1 MADSEMHNDANQMT
15 LTSRIT
21 DSLLNRRLLFFAAE
35 LILIV
40 AGVLIALAIDQWV
53 SDARDRQTEE
63 LYLQLLARDLDEI
76 SQRLD
81 DQLVFEQGMVD
92 TSARAY
98 AALSAADPRVN
109 KEEIGRLL
117 GSLGTRKTLSLTSAT
132 YNEMVD
138 SGQLQLIENSD
149 LRDSLIRYFTRMEL
163 VERITDKNNAMF
175 VDDIYNA
182 FLVRAG
188 ITVRISR
195 AEYITALSRA
205 GEILTQQFGAD
216 VVYPE
221 DRVLSQAMDSDS
233 WNDIRRNLILR
244 ARIAAVGQANSEE
257 TLVLT
262 GEIADAIASELQRR
276 R

>member
-1 MADSEMHNDANQMT
+1 MADSEMHDDAHQMT

-109 KEEIGRLL
+109 KDEIGRLL

-138 SGQLQLIENSD
+138 SGQLQLIESSD

-205 GEILTQQFGAD
+205 GEILTQQFGTD

-276 R
+276 Q

>member
-1 MADSEMHNDANQMT
+1 MTDSEMHDGANQMT

-21 DSLLNRRLLFFAAE
+21 DSLLNRRLLFFPAE

-40 AGVLIALAIDQWV
+40 AGVLIALAIDEWV
-53 SDARDRQTEE
+53 GDARERRTET

-98 AALSAADPRVN
+98 AALSAADPRVD

-221 DRVLSQAMDSDS
+221 DRVLLQAMDSDS

-262 GEIADAIASELQRR
+262 GEIADAIAGELQRR
-276 R
+276 Q

>member
-1 MADSEMHNDANQMT
+1 MTDSEMHNDANQMT

-40 AGVLIALAIDQWV
+40 AGVLIALAIDEWV
-53 SDARDRQTEE
+53 NDARERRTEI

-132 YNEMVD
+132 YNQMVD

-163 VERITDKNNAMF
+163 VERIADKNNAMF

-205 GEILTQQFGAD
+205 GEILAQQFGAD

-221 DRVLSQAMDSDS
+221 DRVLLQAMDSDS

-262 GEIADAIASELQRR
+262 GEIADAIAGELQRR
-276 R
+276 Q

>member
-1 MADSEMHNDANQMT
+1 MTDSEMHNDANQMT

-35 LILIV
+35 LILVV
-40 AGVLIALAIDQWV
+40 AGVLIALAIDEWV
-53 SDARDRQTEE
+53 NDARERRTET

-138 SGQLQLIENSD
+138 SGQLQLIENSG

-163 VERITDKNNAMF
+163 IERIADKNNAMF

-221 DRVLSQAMDSDS
+221 DRVLLQAMDSDS

-262 GEIADAIASELQRR
+262 GEIADAIAGELQRR
-276 R
+276 Q

>member
-1 MADSEMHNDANQMT
+1 
-15 LTSRIT
+15 
-21 DSLLNRRLLFFAAE
+21 
-35 LILIV
+35 
-40 AGVLIALAIDQWV
+40 
-53 SDARDRQTEE
+53 
-63 LYLQLLARDLDEI
+63 
-76 SQRLD
+76 
-81 DQLVFEQGMVD
+81 
-92 TSARAY
+92 
-98 AALSAADPRVN
+98 
-109 KEEIGRLL
+109 
-117 GSLGTRKTLSLTSAT
+117 
-132 YNEMVD
+132 MVD

-205 GEILTQQFGAD
+205 GEILTRQFGAD
-216 VVYPE
+216 VVYPD

-233 WNDIRRNLILR
+233 WNDIRRNVILR

-262 GEIADAIASELQRR
+262 DEIAGAIASELAQR
-276 R
+276 